1 MFYFRSRYQ
10 YLFNLMTFCVLLGCA
25 AVCGCSESENRNQLA
40 PAGTTPQPITRE
52 MAAEVLA
59 AVEKNMVA
67 AAIESAPQFVDAAP
81 MAPMLRP
88 PTIAEV
94 MAELRLEFPGNVL
107 DDDFTR
113 IREIINSETYLAF
126 LKRTYPQENQF
137 QNFDEFWAL
146 ASVDTERYM
155 ELLNKYFKPPLPA
168 PTAEDVA
175 VLHYMALFERNLNVR
190 LYHEPVQVQE
200 AMIEM
205 MMNEPVHSWLEQRFV
220 GADAVNILLLI
231 KLLVYHSILVDE
243 LQEEDRE
250 KIHALFVEHG
260 TQKGFLRV
268 ALQEPVSLGYVLK
281 DFTDVQ
287 VFRGWVDGEFS
298 EFAWW
303 KQNEDNEK

>member
-1 MFYFRSRYQ
+1 MVYFRSRYQ
-10 YLFNLMTFCVLLGCA
+10 RLFNLLAFCVLLGCA
-25 AVCGCSESENRNQLA
+25 AVCGCSESENSDVLP
-40 PAGTTPQPITRE
+40 PAETTSHPISEE
-52 MAAEVLA
+52 MVAEVLA
-59 AVEKNMVA
+59 AVEKNMFA
-67 AAIESAPQFVDAAP
+67 AEMESAPQFEAVP

-94 MAELRLEFPGNVL
+94 MAELRAEFPGNVL

-113 IREIINSETYLAF
+113 MREIIASETYIDF
-126 LKRTYPQENQF
+126 LQGTYPQENQF

-146 ASVDTERYM
+146 ASVDTEQYL
-155 ELLNKYFKPPLPA
+155 ELLNKYFKPPLPE
-168 PTAEDVA
+168 PTAEDVE

-190 LYHEPVQVQE
+190 LYHHEPVAVNE
-200 AMIEM
+200 LMLEM

-220 GADAVNILLLI
+220 DADAVNILLLI
-231 KLLVYHSILVDE
+231 KLLVYHSILVNE
-243 LQEEDRE
+243 RQEEDRE

-287 VFRGWVDGEFS
+287 VFRKWVDGEFH
-298 EFAWW
+298 EVAWW